1 LVNCKELEVLDVGNN
16 KINDTFPRWLE
27 TLPELRVLV
36 LRSNNFHGII
46 GNPKTKISFPN
57 LRIIDLSHNEFHG
70 LLPTNFFKHIKAMMN
85 MNANKGELKYMGDD
99 YYQDFVTV
107 AMKGIFIEIVKIQTL
122 FTTIDFSNNSFKG
135 EIPKS
140 IGKLRSLKG
149 LNFSH
154 NNLLELYCICKKK
167 GLCKF

>member
-1 LVNCKELEVLDVGNN
+1 
-16 KINDTFPRWLE
+16 
-27 TLPELRVLV
+27 
-36 LRSNNFHGII
+36 
-46 GNPKTKISFPN
+46 
-57 LRIIDLSHNEFHG
+57 
-70 LLPTNFFKHIKAMMN
+70 MMN

-140 IGKLRSLKG
+140 IRKLRSLKG

-154 NNLLELYCICKKK
+154 NNLTGHLPPLDLSSNMLTGDIPRQWVEITSLEVLN
-167 GLCKF
+167 LS